1 MAFVDDFY
9 SFLHVMGL
17 IFMYGWPFM
26 ILIWLFFLKTMYKK
40 WPIDVV
46 IIEKRGSNLIK
57 TNDRCGRWYDDASGV
72 TCYRLQKCKDTI
84 PVYNYDWV
92 LHNVSISTTLFDRF
106 VNLLRGNIGTIFL
119 FRYGSKQYKPIN
131 IVERDD
137 NKIVYQEVK
146 NDKGEPVWIQ
156 VYQQFDPRDKLG
168 ALDFEVVDWDNMNF
182 MVQEQRAA
190 ILRRQ
195 AAKELWKQIII
206 PAIIIGGAVVVSI
219 FLLYFSNAKGTEL
232 ISARPA
238 NQQAQQLNTNDPV
251 ATQPNVPIVGDL
263 IPGA

>member
-1 MAFVDDFY
+1 MAFAEDFS
-9 SFLHVMGL
+9 SFMNIIGM
-17 IFMYGWPFM
+17 IFMWGWPFM
-26 ILIWLFFLKTMYKK
+26 ILIWLFVLKSVYKK
-40 WPIDVV
+40 WPIEAV

-57 TNDRCGRWYDDASGV
+57 TNDRVGRDYDDASGV
-72 TCYRLQKCKDTI
+72 TCYKLQKSKDTI

-92 LHNVSISTTLFDRF
+92 LHNVAIPTTFFERL
-106 VNLLRGNIGTIFL
+106 VNILRGNIGTIFL

-131 IVERDD
+131 IIEKET
-137 NKIVYQEVK
+137 NKIGYEEVK
-146 NDKGEPVWIQ
+146 DEKGNPVWIQ

-195 AAKELWKQIII
+195 SSKELWKQIII
-206 PAIIIGGAVVVSI
+206 PALIIGGAVVVSI

-232 ISARPA
+232 MNAGPRTVQPTQNEI
-238 NQQAQQLNTNDPV
+238 
-251 ATQPNVPIVGDL
+251 ATQPNIPVIGGLV
-263 IPGA
+263 PGA